1 MKKRSEELINAG
13 NLLIDTHKIAR
24 NDIITAYSDKIKINI
39 LDHGY
44 FWGDL
49 NWNRFEVISPYS
61 RLYFVRRYM
70 GWLETPDGEVML
82 TPGKMYLVPPY
93 YKVNLRTDD
102 KIEKFYYHFTTH
114 FDGIE
119 IFEDLNKCLELMMP
133 ENYFERYAEAF
144 ESNEI
149 SQLLIFKSLVYET
162 VSMFIKEFLPDI
174 KDKLLLASKYKEIYD
189 YIDKNLSILL
199 SAKNICEVM
208 DLSYISIT
216 RNYKKDTGITLNNY
230 IRSRIV
236 YKAIDLLLH
245 SSLSVKSIAEELG
258 FIDEFY
264 FSRFF
269 KKQMEY
275 SPREYRRINKR

>member
-1 MKKRSEELINAG
+1 MKKRREELINAG

-24 NDIITAYSDKIKINI
+24 NDLITAYSDKIKISI

-61 RLYFVRRYM
+61 RLYFVRRHM

-82 TPGKMYLVPPY
+82 KPGKMYLVPPY

-102 KIEKFYYHFTTH
+102 KIEKFYFHFTTH

-119 IFEDLNKCLELMMP
+119 LFEDLSRCLELKMP
-133 ENYFERYAEAF
+133 DNHFTRYSEAF

-162 VSMFIKEFLPDI
+162 VSMFIKEFLPNI

-199 SAKNICEVM
+199 SAKVICELKG
-208 DLSYISIT
+208 LSYVSIT

-230 IRSRIV
+230 IRSRII

-245 SSLSVKSIAEELG
+245 TSLPVKLIADELG